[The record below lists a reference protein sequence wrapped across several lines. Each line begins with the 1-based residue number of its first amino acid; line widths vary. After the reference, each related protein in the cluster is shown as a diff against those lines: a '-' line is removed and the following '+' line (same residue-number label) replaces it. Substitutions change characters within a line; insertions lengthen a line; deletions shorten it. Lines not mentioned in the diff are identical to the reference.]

1 MAVAGAGDELVR
13 LLLDELTEA
22 GGAPQASVIGHQ
34 TRLPALSAALVN
46 GAAGHALDY
55 DDVNMAMPG
64 HPSVAILP
72 GLLALA
78 ELKRSSGREV
88 ITAFVAGYE
97 TACRI
102 GAALQPGHYNLGFHS
117 TGTVGAF
124 GAAAAC
130 ARLLGLD
137 AEATAMALG
146 IAGTQAAGLKS
157 QFGTMCKPFHA
168 GKAAQNGLL
177 AARLAARGFSSRA
190 DIIECV
196 QGFALTHGPDFSPE
210 AALATPEAGLHL
222 FANLFK
228 YHAACYLT
236 HAPIECARR
245 LREQHRLTPEA
256 VAGITLRLDA
266 SCERV
271 CNIPAPV
278 DGLQSKFSLR
288 QTVAM
293 ALAGVDT
300 ASLGAYS
307 AGNARDPALVR
318 LRERI
323 EIDWQDSWPQTL
335 SELEIELAD
344 GRRLTARHDAGIPA
358 ADIADQ
364 GRRLAAKFDAL
375 VEPVLGAPRTREL
388 RETIAGLDHLAD
400 VAEPREARR
409 RVSPHPPSPQLG
421 PSPRDAGEGLSWY
434 VVAFAPLRAG
444 EGAERSEAG
453 EQRVAGSGRRQ
464 NCRAC
469 RKGGRARGARGR
481 PIRGQDLHRRYAG
494 RRDSRPPDA
503 VARRDPRHARR
514 HRRGGGGD
522 GVRRRRAACRSCT
535 RRCSTPIRSTARNST
550 ACTRRRSSIRWRRAC
565 RCSSDGRSGKAA
577 SPALA

>member
-1 MAVAGAGDELVR
+1 MDGTDLTQVLACKSAALQYGDLPRDAHELARQCILDYFGVALAGAGDDLVQ
-13 LLLDELTEA
+13 LLLDELAEA
-22 GGAPQASVIGHQ
+22 GGAPQASIIGHQ

-46 GAAGHALDY
+46 GVAGHALDY

-78 ELKRSSGREV
+78 ELRRSSGREV

-117 TGTVGAF
+117 TGTVGAL

-130 ARLLGLD
+130 ARLPGLD

-293 ALAGVDT
+293 TLAGIDT

-307 AGNARDPALVR
+307 AENAHDPALMG
-318 LRERI
+318 LRGRI
-323 EIDWQDSWPQTL
+323 EIDWRDSWPQTL
-335 SELEIELAD
+335 CELEIELTD
-344 GRRLTARHDAGIPA
+344 GCRVTARHDAGIPA

-364 GRRLAAKFDAL
+364 GRRLSAKFEAL

-400 VAEPREARR
+400 VASLTKLA
-409 RVSPHPPSPQLG
+409 
-421 PSPRDAGEGLSWY
+421 AG
-434 VVAFAPLRAG
+434 
-444 EGAERSEAG
+444 
-453 EQRVAGSGRRQ
+453 
-464 NCRAC
+464 
-469 RKGGRARGARGR
+469 
-481 PIRGQDLHRRYAG
+481 
-494 RRDSRPPDA
+494 
-503 VARRDPRHARR
+503 
-514 HRRGGGGD
+514 
-522 GVRRRRAACRSCT
+522 
-535 RRCSTPIRSTARNST
+535 
-550 ACTRRRSSIRWRRAC
+550 
-565 RCSSDGRSGKAA
+565 
-577 SPALA
+577 

>member
-1 MAVAGAGDELVR
+1 MDGKNLTQVLARKSASLEYDDLPQDARELARQCILDYFGVAVAGAGDGLVR

-46 GAAGHALDY
+46 GTAGHALDY

-78 ELKRSSGREV
+78 ELRHSSGREV
-88 ITAFVAGYE
+88 ITAFVSGYE

-210 AALATPEAGLHL
+210 AALATPETRLHL

-236 HAPIECARR
+236 HAPIECARQ

-256 VAGITLRLDA
+256 VARITLRLDA

-307 AGNARDPALVR
+307 AGNARDPGLVR
-318 LRERI
+318 LRERVEI
-323 EIDWQDSWPQTL
+323 EWQDSWPQTL

-344 GRRLTARHDAGIPA
+344 GKRLTARHNAGIPA
-358 ADIADQ
+358 AGIADQ

-375 VEPVLGAPRTREL
+375 VEPSLGAPRAREL
-388 RETIAGLDHLAD
+388 RETIAGLDHLTNI
-400 VAEPREARR
+400 AELAR
-409 RVSPHPPSPQLG
+409 LA
-421 PSPRDAGEGLSWY
+421 AG
-434 VVAFAPLRAG
+434 
-444 EGAERSEAG
+444 
-453 EQRVAGSGRRQ
+453 
-464 NCRAC
+464 
-469 RKGGRARGARGR
+469 
-481 PIRGQDLHRRYAG
+481 
-494 RRDSRPPDA
+494 
-503 VARRDPRHARR
+503 
-514 HRRGGGGD
+514 
-522 GVRRRRAACRSCT
+522 
-535 RRCSTPIRSTARNST
+535 
-550 ACTRRRSSIRWRRAC
+550 
-565 RCSSDGRSGKAA
+565 
-577 SPALA
+577 